1 MLYIR
6 IKFKEI
12 YNRYPKQQIFLTNV
26 KAFSIRHQRLLIV
39 IGIISFLIAC
49 VEVPREIYRT
59 VMNHNY

>member
-12 YNRYPKQQIFLTNV
+12 YNRYHKLQIFLTNV
-26 KAFSIRHQRLLIV
+26 KVFSIRNQRLLIV

-49 VEVPREIYRT
+49 VEVPREIYRA
-59 VMNHNY
+59 VKNHNY